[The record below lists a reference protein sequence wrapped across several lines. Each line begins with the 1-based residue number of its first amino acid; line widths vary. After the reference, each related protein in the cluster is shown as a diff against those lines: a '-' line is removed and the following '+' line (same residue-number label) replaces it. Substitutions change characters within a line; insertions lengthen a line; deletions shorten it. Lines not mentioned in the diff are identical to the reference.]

1 MEAGYGAVEVGSV
14 MGASLHIALVD
25 MPDLPGIGSG
35 VVQLESTTAWA
46 PEQFQFDEAVSIH
59 QGLTAKSCR
68 LRLKQRVLRN
78 GGARGSLAVEGSR
91 CDKLWMETAS
101 GLQCSWVGSRGR
113 FLSGDLRRMAMGG
126 GWMGLG
132 DGRAVILIPSIF
144 DPCWAVPRTSEQLL
158 KPCKQVSTQ
167 AR

>member
-1 MEAGYGAVEVGSV
+1 MCFIEAGYRAVEVGSV

-35 VVQLESTTAWA
+35 VVQLESTSAWA

-113 FLSGDLRRMAMGG
+113 FVSGDLRRM
-126 GWMGLG
+126 G
-132 DGRAVILIPSIF
+132 DG
-144 DPCWAVPRTSEQLL
+144 
-158 KPCKQVSTQ
+158 
-167 AR
+167 